1 MPGKTRKP
9 SVEEKLKQN
18 IELKGDN
25 IMYERYFSVPSTS
38 EDIQDKN
45 SYRLGILGTAAGTFV
60 NEQLVTI
67 TKVKTA
73 R

>member
-1 MPGKTRKP
+1 
-9 SVEEKLKQN
+9 
-18 IELKGDN
+18 
-25 IMYERYFSVPSTS
+25 MYERYFSVPSAS